1 MTESDRRENKLRF
14 AAMFGGLAVI
24 SFAILLLSSGGAWSD
39 DRFWVS
45 LIAILVAVAVPFGAF
60 FSKGGAKSRI
70 QVSATRGFVIGVY
83 DLGVF
88 AAIILYLAGDASFT
102 VIGVIHLLLMAFLVA
117 GVFFTGIAGGF
128 VEKSLQ
134 RDADS
139 LHFIKNLCSDC
150 AMCLDRTTNIKNG
163 SVTMLRIALHE
174 LDETLRSVN
183 RTSSS
188 QTENIDRELDNAMKT
203 IEIALA
209 KVESGDN
216 PSTEQVAK
224 DTASGAISL
233 CIESI
238 NQIKVL
244 LKSRERITS
253 RS

>member
-1 MTESDRRENKLRF
+1 MTESDRQDNKLRLS
-14 AAMFGGLAVI
+14 AMFGGLAVI
-24 SFAILLLSSGGAWSD
+24 SFAILLLSSGGAWRD
-39 DRFWVS
+39 GRFWVS
-45 LIAILVAVAVPFGAF
+45 LIAILVADAVTFAAF
-60 FSKGGAKSRI
+60 FTEGVSKNRI
-70 QVSATRGFVIGVY
+70 QVSAARGFVIGVY

-102 VIGVIHLLLMAFLVA
+102 AVGVIHLLLMAFLVA

-139 LHFIKNLCSDC
+139 LHFMKNLRIACS
-150 AMCLDRTTNIKNG
+150 ACLDRATNIKNG

-203 IEIALA
+203 IETELA

-216 PSTEQVAK
+216 PSAEQIAK

-244 LKSRERITS
+244 IKSRERITS